1 MDVFNLSLW
10 PLWCA
15 CALLLIAAI
24 VNLRSL
30 MAPNWLSLP
39 AILAGWLVA
48 FAISASVEIP
58 SRGGGIL
65 PSVGATAVAFLLLVP
80 FYQSCGLGAG
90 CVKMQMAFG
99 ARVGCAVGLP
109 AAVLV
114 TVFATIAGALFTAI
128 GALYAVLQLRSR
140 EGVGVCS
147 HLFPA
152 QVTLSLGSVCGAAA
166 AGLKGWL

>member
-30 MAPNWLSLP
+30 LAPNWLS
-39 AILAGWLVA
+39 
-48 FAISASVEIP
+48 F
-58 SRGGGIL
+58 GGGIL
-65 PSVGATAVAFLLLVP
+65 PSVGATAVAFLLLAP
-80 FYQSCGLGAG
+80 FYQSGWLGAG
-90 CVKMQMAFG
+90 CIKMQMAFG
-99 ARVGCAVGLP
+99 AWVGCAVGLP

-114 TVFATIAGALFTAI
+114 TAFATIAGALFTAI
-128 GALYAVLQLRSR
+128 GALYATLQLRSR
-140 EGVGVCS
+140 EGVGVGA

-152 QVTLSLGSVCGAAA
+152 QVTLSLGSVCGVAA
-166 AGLKGWL
+166 AGLIGWI